1 MLNITQLHHL
11 QLLSETGSFAHA
23 AELANITQPALSN
36 SIKALETRVGL
47 QLVERGRRP
56 IGLTPM
62 GQALL
67 ERIGKL
73 LFEARNL
80 EQEITNLT
88 RGETGTIRIGMTAVF
103 STSLGGPIVAEF
115 HNAHPGIALDIRISE
130 TTQLVPMLEKEEI
143 DVLIG
148 DTRDL
153 PQGDARLQRLDL
165 PAQAGGAFCRPGHP
179 MLSLVKPRIEDLA
192 SYTFAATHLPADV
205 IADFAARLSP
215 SMTERARIA
224 VNSHNIA
231 LLRDAVAE
239 SDLILLT
246 TRGCVRN
253 MLALGL
259 LAEIPVDLGIDGT
272 WAMMQ
277 LANRV
282 GHPALP
288 VLWRKVQEVAL
299 RERDKRLTP
308 YAANPRSFVPG

>member
-1 MLNITQLHHL
+1 MLNISQLHHL
-11 QLLSETGSFAHA
+11 QLLAETGSFALA
-23 AELANITQPALSN
+23 AEQANITQPALSN

-47 QLVERGRRP
+47 QLVERSKRP
-56 IGLTPM
+56 VRLTPM
-62 GQALL
+62 GETLL

-80 EQEITNLT
+80 EQEINNLAS
-88 RGETGTIRIGMTAVF
+88 GESGTLRVGMTAVF

-115 HNAHPGIALDIRISE
+115 HNAHPGIALDVRVAE

-143 DVLIG
+143 DLLIG

-153 PQGDARLQRLDL
+153 PPSDARLQRLDL

-179 MLSLVKPRIEDLA
+179 MLSLLKPRIEDLA
-192 SYTFAATHLPADV
+192 SYHFATTHLPADV
-205 IADFAARLSP
+205 ISDFTARLAP
-215 SMTERARIA
+215 APDGRARIA

-272 WAMMQ
+272 WAMMR

-288 VLWRKVQEVAL
+288 VLWRKVQEVAQ

-308 YAANPRSFVPG
+308 YAANVMAGRG